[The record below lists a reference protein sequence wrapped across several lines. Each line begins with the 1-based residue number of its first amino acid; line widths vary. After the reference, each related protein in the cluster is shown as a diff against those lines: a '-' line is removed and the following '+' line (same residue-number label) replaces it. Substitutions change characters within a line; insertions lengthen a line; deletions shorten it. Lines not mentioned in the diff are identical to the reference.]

1 VSPITYTWGPRIE
14 GDGVVFRLYAPDG
27 KTVGVRVDSAT
38 HPMSPRGDGWFDG
51 RVAAKGGAKYKFSID
66 DKEVPDPA
74 SRRQAGDVNDDSV
87 VATSNFAWR
96 NTSWRGR
103 PWHETVIYELHA
115 GLLGGFA
122 GIDVRLGALAALGV
136 TAIELMPIAD
146 FPGRRNWGYDGAL
159 TYAPD
164 SAYGS
169 PDELRHLIDAAHGH
183 GLMVFLDVVFN
194 HFGPDGNY
202 LADYAR
208 DFFHADTH
216 TPWGAAI
223 NFDNP
228 AVQRFFIENALYW
241 VHEFHID
248 GLRLDAVHAIN
259 DDGFL
264 KRLAAEVR
272 ASVPP
277 ERHVHLMI
285 ENERNDAALLEDGF
299 DAQWNDDVHHAL
311 HVLLTGETQG
321 YYTDYADA
329 PATLLARG
337 LAEGFIY
344 QGQTGPHHGKPRGTP
359 SAHLPPTSFIAFLQ
373 NHDHIG
379 NRAFGERL
387 ISLADL
393 QALRAA
399 IALLLLSPQIPMLF
413 MGEET
418 GAEDAFLYFSDH
430 RDTELADAVREGRRA
445 EFAHFPAF
453 ADPQQRE
460 RIPDPNAP
468 ETFEQSRPSSGPDAQ
483 WRALYTELLALR
495 KRMIVPRLP
504 GARSGKARVV
514 GEKAVVTQWSL
525 GDGAVLTL
533 AVNLGT
539 AAASAALPTTAPIWG
554 VADGDRIA
562 ARSTLCWLETQ

>member
-1 VSPITYTWGPRIE
+1 
-14 GDGVVFRLYAPDG
+14 VV
-27 KTVGVRVDSAT
+27 T
-38 HPMSPRGDGWFDG
+38 
-51 RVAAKGGAKYKFSID
+51 
-66 DKEVPDPA
+66 A
-74 SRRQAGDVNDDSV
+74 SDY
-87 VATSNFAWR
+87 AWR

-122 GIDVRLGALAALGV
+122 AIEAGLGALATLGV

-169 PDELRHLIDAAHGH
+169 PNELRHLIDAAHGH

-202 LADYAR
+202 LTDYAR
-208 DFFHADTH
+208 DFFRADTH
-216 TPWGAAI
+216 TPWGSAI

-241 VHEFHID
+241 VHEFRID

-259 DDGFL
+259 DDAFL

-277 ERHVHLMI
+277 GRNVHLMI
-285 ENERNDAALLEDGF
+285 ENERNDAALLEGGF

-321 YYTDYADA
+321 YYADYADA
-329 PATLLARG
+329 PAAHLARG
-337 LAEGFIY
+337 LGEGFIY

-359 SAHLPPTSFIAFLQ
+359 SAHLPPTSFVDFLQ

-387 ISLADL
+387 ISLSDP

-413 MGEET
+413 MGEEG

-430 RDTELADAVREGRRA
+430 RDPKLADAVREGRRA

-468 ETFEQSRPSSGPDAQ
+468 ETFEESRPSDGADAR

-562 ARSTLCWLETQ
+562 ARSTMCWLETQ